1 MGAKMSTEH
10 LLLVSLLKKLKDDA
24 LVLPTLPEVAMRVQ
38 EVVGRSDASLK
49 QVAEVIGQDAAISAR
64 IIKVANSAL
73 YSRGVPAESINSA
86 VSRIG
91 LIQIKSIA
99 TSVAMEQLF
108 ISTNEMV
115 WEVMD
120 EVWRTSI
127 DVTAAACS
135 MLQMYNKRHSS
146 SRLNF
151 DTLTLAGLVHNI
163 GALPV
168 LTEAEA
174 NPHLFTS
181 IDQLRALVRKMQ
193 GPLGRAVLKSWDFST
208 EVMEVV
214 ERWADLPY
222 LPDHVTYLDFIR
234 AAAFYTGELR
244 AGTEL
249 EQRLGVFVARGLPVT
264 TDDLA
269 SDEFM
274 EKFHSIRESYQ

>member
-1 MGAKMSTEH
+1 MSTEH
-10 LLLVSLLKKLKDDA
+10 LLLVGLLKKLKDDA

-38 EVVGRSDASLK
+38 EVVGRPEASLK

-73 YSRGVPAESINSA
+73 YSRGIPAESINSA

-127 DVTAAACS
+127 DVTAAACA
-135 MLQMYNKRHSS
+135 MLQMYNRRRHGSG
-146 SRLNF
+146 LNF

-174 NPHLFTS
+174 HPELFTS

-193 GPLGRAVLKSWDFST
+193 GPLGRAVLKSWDFAP

-222 LPDHVTYLDFIR
+222 LPEQVTYLDFIR
-234 AAAFYTGELR
+234 AAAFYSGELR

-249 EQRLGVFVARGLPVT
+249 EQRLDVFVARGLPVSAG
-264 TDDLA
+264 DLA

-274 EKFHSIRESYQ
+274 DKFHSIRESYQ

>member
-1 MGAKMSTEH
+1 M
-10 LLLVSLLKKLKDDA
+10 
-24 LVLPTLPEVAMRVQ
+24 LPTLPEVAMRVQ

-127 DVTAAACS
+127 DVTAAACA
-135 MLQMYNKRHSS
+135 MLQMYNKRHST

-174 NPHLFTS
+174 QPHLFTS

>member
-1 MGAKMSTEH
+1 MSTEH
-10 LLLVSLLKKLKDDA
+10 LLLVSLLKKLKDDV

-73 YSRGVPAESINSA
+73 YSRGIPAESINSA

-91 LIQIKSIA
+91 LFQIKSIA

-127 DVTAAACS
+127 DVTAAACA
-135 MLQMYNKRHSS
+135 MLQIYNQRHSS
-146 SRLNF
+146 SKLNI

-174 NPHLFTS
+174 QPHLFTS

-193 GPLGRAVLKSWDFST
+193 GPLGRAVLKSWDFSS

-222 LPDHVTYLDFIR
+222 LPDEVTYLDFIR

-244 AGTEL
+244 AGSEL

-264 TDDLA
+264 TDNLA
-269 SDEFM
+269 SDEFI
-274 EKFHSIRESYQ
+274 KQFHSIRESYQ

>member
-1 MGAKMSTEH
+1 MSTEH
-10 LLLVSLLKKLKDDA
+10 QLLVGLLRKLKNDT

-38 EVVGRSDASLK
+38 EVVSRPDSSLRE
-49 QVAEVIGQDAAISAR
+49 VADIIGQDAAISAR
-64 IIKVANSAL
+64 LIKVANSAF
-73 YSRGVPAESINSA
+73 YSRGIPAENINSA
-86 VSRIG
+86 VTRIG
-91 LIQIKSIA
+91 LAQIKSIA
-99 TSVAMEQLF
+99 TSIAMEQLF

-127 DVTAAACS
+127 DVTAAAGA
-135 MLQMYNKRHSS
+135 MLLIYNKTHPGSG
-146 SRLNF
+146 LNY

-174 NPHLFTS
+174 HPELFGS

-193 GPLGRAVLKSWDFST
+193 GPIGRAVLKSWDFAPD
-208 EVMEVV
+208 VMEVV

-234 AAAFYTGELR
+234 SAAFYAGELR
-244 AGTEL
+244 AGAEL
-249 EQRLGVFVARGLPVT
+249 EQRLEVFVDRGLPVSAE
-264 TDDLA
+264 LLG
-269 SDEFM
+269 SDEFLD
-274 EKFHSIRESYQ
+274 KYHSIKKSYE

>member
-1 MGAKMSTEH
+1 MSTEH

-38 EVVGRSDASLK
+38 EVVGRSDTSLK

-127 DVTAAACS
+127 DVTAAACA
-135 MLQMYNKRHSS
+135 MLQMYNKRHST

-174 NPHLFTS
+174 QPHLFTS

>member
-1 MGAKMSTEH
+1 MSTEH

-38 EVVGRSDASLK
+38 EVVGRSDTSLK

-73 YSRGVPAESINSA
+73 YSRGIPAESINSA

-91 LIQIKSIA
+91 LFQIKSIA

-127 DVTAAACS
+127 DVTAAACA

-146 SRLNF
+146 SKLNV

-174 NPHLFTS
+174 QPHLFTS

-193 GPLGRAVLKSWDFST
+193 GPLGRAVLKSWDFSS

-222 LPDHVTYLDFIR
+222 LPEQVTYLDFIR

-264 TDDLA
+264 TDNLA
-269 SDEFM
+269 SEEFM

>member
-1 MGAKMSTEH
+1 MSTEH

-99 TSVAMEQLF
+99 TSVAIEQLF

-127 DVTAAACS
+127 DVTAASCA
-135 MLQMYNKRHSS
+135 MLQMYNKRHST

>member
-1 MGAKMSTEH
+1 MSTEH
-10 LLLVSLLKKLKDDA
+10 QLLVGLLKKLKEDA

-38 EVVGRSDASLK
+38 EVVGRPDSSLK
-49 QVAEVIGQDAAISAR
+49 QVADIIGQDAAISAR
-64 IIKVANSAL
+64 MIKVANSAL
-73 YSRGVPAESINSA
+73 YSRGIPAENINSA

-91 LIQIKSIA
+91 LTQIKSIA
-99 TSVAMEQLF
+99 TSIAMEQLF

-127 DVTAAACS
+127 DVTAAACA
-135 MLQMYNKRHSS
+135 MLQIYNKKHPNSG
-146 SRLNF
+146 LNY

-181 IDQLRALVRKMQ
+181 IEQLRSLVRKMQ
-193 GPLGRAVLKSWDFST
+193 GPLGRAVLKSWEFAP

-222 LPDHVTYLDFIR
+222 LSDKVSYLDFIR
-234 AAAFYTGELR
+234 SAAFYTGELR
-244 AGTEL
+244 AGAEL
-249 EQRLGVFVARGLPVT
+249 EQRLEVFAERGLPVT
-264 TDDLA
+264 AEALA
-269 SDEFM
+269 SEAFL
-274 EKFHSIRESYQ
+274 EKYHSVKQSYE

>member
-1 MGAKMSTEH
+1 MSTEH
-10 LLLVSLLKKLKDDA
+10 LLLVGLLKKLKEDA

-38 EVVGRSDASLK
+38 EVVSRNDASLK

-73 YSRGVPAESINSA
+73 YSRGIPAESINSA

-91 LIQIKSIA
+91 LTQIKSIA

-127 DVTAAACS
+127 DVTAAACA
-135 MLQMYNKRHSS
+135 MLQIYHKRVPGNG
-146 SRLNF
+146 LNL

-174 NPHLFTS
+174 HPALFS
-181 IDQLRALVRKMQ
+181 RIDQLRALVRKLQ
-193 GPLGRAVLKSWDFST
+193 GPLGRAVLKSWDFAPD
-208 EVMEVV
+208 VMEVV

-222 LPDHVTYLDFIR
+222 LPEKVSYLDFIR
-234 AAAFYTGELR
+234 AAAFYSGELR

-249 EQRLGVFVARGLPVT
+249 TQRLDVFAARGLPVSAN
-264 TDDLA
+264 DLA
-269 SDEFM
+269 SDEFI
-274 EKFHSIRESYQ
+274 EKFHSIKESYQ

>member
-1 MGAKMSTEH
+1 MSTEH
-10 LLLVSLLKKLKDDA
+10 LLLVGLLKKLKDDA

-38 EVVGRSDASLK
+38 EVVGRPDASLK

-73 YSRGVPAESINSA
+73 YSRGIPAESICSA

-91 LIQIKSIA
+91 LIQIKTIA

-127 DVTAAACS
+127 DVTAAACAI
-135 MLQMYNKRHSS
+135 LQMYNKRRPPT
-146 SRLNF
+146 RLNS

-174 NPHLFTS
+174 HPELFTS

-193 GPLGRAVLKSWDFST
+193 GPLGRAVLKSWDFAP

-222 LPDHVTYLDFIR
+222 LPEHVTYLDFIR

-244 AGTEL
+244 TGAEL
-249 EQRLGVFVARGLPVT
+249 EQRLDVFVTRGLPVSA
-264 TDDLA
+264 DELA

-274 EKFHSIRESYQ
+274 DRFHSIRESYQ

>member
-1 MGAKMSTEH
+1 MSTEH
-10 LLLVSLLKKLKDDA
+10 LLLVGLLKKLKDDA

-38 EVVGRSDASLK
+38 EVVGRPEASLK

-73 YSRGVPAESINSA
+73 YSRGIPAESINSA

-127 DVTAAACS
+127 DVTAAACAI
-135 MLQMYNKRHSS
+135 LQMYNKRRHGSG
-146 SRLNF
+146 LNF

-174 NPHLFTS
+174 HPELFTS

-193 GPLGRAVLKSWDFST
+193 GPLGRAVLKSWDFAP

-222 LPDHVTYLDFIR
+222 LPEQVTYLDFIR
-234 AAAFYTGELR
+234 AAAFYSGELR

-249 EQRLGVFVARGLPVT
+249 EQRLDVFVERGLPVSAS
-264 TDDLA
+264 DLA

-274 EKFHSIRESYQ
+274 DKFHSIRESYQ

>member
-1 MGAKMSTEH
+1 MSTEH

-127 DVTAAACS
+127 DVTAAACA
-135 MLQMYNKRHSS
+135 MLQMYNKRHST

-174 NPHLFTS
+174 QPHLFTS

>member
-1 MGAKMSTEH
+1 MSTEH

-49 QVAEVIGQDAAISAR
+49 QVAEVICQDAAISAR

-127 DVTAAACS
+127 DVTAASCA
-135 MLQMYNKRHSS
+135 MLQMYNKRHST

-174 NPHLFTS
+174 HPHLFTS

-274 EKFHSIRESYQ
+274 DKFHSIRESYQ

>member
-1 MGAKMSTEH
+1 MSTEH
-10 LLLVSLLKKLKDDA
+10 LLLVGLLKKLKEDA

-38 EVVGRSDASLK
+38 EVASRNDASLK

-64 IIKVANSAL
+64 IIKVANSVL
-73 YSRGVPAESINSA
+73 YSRGIPAESINSA

-120 EVWRTSI
+120 EVWRISI
-127 DVTAAACS
+127 DVTAAACA
-135 MLQMYNKRHSS
+135 MLQIYHKRVPGNG
-146 SRLNF
+146 LNL

-174 NPHLFTS
+174 HPALFS
-181 IDQLRALVRKMQ
+181 RIDQLRALVRKLQ
-193 GPLGRAVLKSWDFST
+193 GPLGRAVLKSWDFAP
-208 EVMEVV
+208 EVMQVV
-214 ERWADLPY
+214 ERWSDLPY
-222 LPDHVTYLDFIR
+222 LPEKVGYLDFIR
-234 AAAFYTGELR
+234 AAAFYSGELR

-249 EQRLGVFVARGLPVT
+249 TQRLDVFAARGLPVSAN
-264 TDDLA
+264 DLA
-269 SDEFM
+269 SDEFI
-274 EKFHSIRESYQ
+274 ERFHSIKESYQ

>member
-1 MGAKMSTEH
+1 MSTEH
-10 LLLVSLLKKLKDDA
+10 LLLVSLLKKLKDDV

-73 YSRGVPAESINSA
+73 YSRGIPAESINSA

-91 LIQIKSIA
+91 LFQIKSIA

-127 DVTAAACS
+127 DVTAAACA
-135 MLQMYNKRHSS
+135 MLQIYNKRHSS
-146 SRLNF
+146 SKLNI

-174 NPHLFTS
+174 QPHLFTS

-193 GPLGRAVLKSWDFST
+193 GPLGRAVLKSWDFSS

-222 LPDHVTYLDFIR
+222 LPDEVTYLDFIR

-244 AGTEL
+244 AGSEL

-264 TDDLA
+264 TDNLA
-269 SDEFM
+269 SDEFI
-274 EKFHSIRESYQ
+274 KQFHSIRESYQ

>member
-1 MGAKMSTEH
+1 MSTEH

-127 DVTAAACS
+127 DVTAAACA

>member
-1 MGAKMSTEH
+1 MSTEH
-10 LLLVSLLKKLKDDA
+10 LLLVGLLKKLKNDA

-38 EVVGRSDASLK
+38 EVVSRSDASLK
-49 QVAEVIGQDAAISAR
+49 QVANIIGQDAAISAR

-73 YSRGVPAESINSA
+73 YSRGIPAENINNA

-99 TSVAMEQLF
+99 TSVALEQLF

-127 DVTAAACS
+127 AVTAAACA
-135 MLQMYNKRHSS
+135 MLQIYNKRHHSQ
-146 SRLNF
+146 LNM

-174 NPHLFTS
+174 QPELFSSTE
-181 IDQLRALVRKMQ
+181 QLRSLVRKMQ
-193 GPLGRAVLKSWDFST
+193 GPLGRAVLKSWDFAP

-222 LPDHVTYLDFIR
+222 LPDHVSYLDFIR

-244 AGTEL
+244 AGTDF
-249 EQRLGVFVARGLPVT
+249 EQRMAVFVGRGLPVSAN
-264 TDDLA
+264 DLA

-274 EKFHSIRESYQ
+274 EKFHSIKESYQ

>member
-1 MGAKMSTEH
+1 MSTEH
-10 LLLVSLLKKLKDDA
+10 LLLVGLLKKLKNNA

-38 EVVGRSDASLK
+38 EVVGRPDASLK
-49 QVAEVIGQDAAISAR
+49 QVVEVIGQDAAISAR

-73 YSRGVPAESINSA
+73 YSRGILAESINSA
-86 VSRIG
+86 VARIG

-127 DVTAAACS
+127 DVTAAACA
-135 MLQMYNKRHSS
+135 MLQMYNKRHPGSG
-146 SRLNF
+146 LNF

-174 NPHLFTS
+174 HPELFTR
-181 IDQLRALVRKMQ
+181 IDQLRVLVRKMQ
-193 GPLGRAVLKSWDFST
+193 GPLGRAVLKSWDFAP

-222 LPDHVTYLDFIR
+222 LPEQVTYLDFIR
-234 AAAFYTGELR
+234 AAAFYSGELR

-249 EQRLGVFVARGLPVT
+249 EQRLDVFVARGLPVSAS
-264 TDDLA
+264 DLA
-269 SDEFM
+269 SDEFLG
-274 EKFHSIRESYQ
+274 KFHSIRDSYQ